1 MWLIRGISL
10 HTSLQSLMEF
20 DELQLSSM
28 YLHDMFNC
36 IITQIQEN
44 PFLTWLSITFR
55 LICSNIW
62 SNLVCIL
69 TNKWLHFRLRYEV
82 ICLKF
87 LQNVVNRHNSSKHN
101 YRKCHAHTYI
111 FCHEKKSIMFAH
123 FGAIY
128 FAIYSSMIII
138 RYRINQIGRFVNIC

>member
-1 MWLIRGISL
+1 MIRGISL

-36 IITQIQEN
+36 IITQIQGP
-44 PFLTWLSITFR
+44 PFVTWLSITFR
-55 LICSNIW
+55 LICSNIC

-87 LQNVVNRHNSSKHN
+87 LQNVVNRHNSLKHN

-111 FCHEKKSIMFAH
+111 FCHEKNQLCLRTWLQFNLPYIVIWSCKSVDLSRFAKD
-123 FGAIY
+123 Y
-128 FAIYSSMIII
+128 
-138 RYRINQIGRFVNIC
+138 VL

>member
-36 IITQIQEN
+36 IITQI
-44 PFLTWLSITFR
+44 SITFR

-87 LQNVVNRHNSSKHN
+87 LQNVVNRHNSLKHN

-111 FCHEKKSIMFAH
+111 FCHEKNQLCLRTFVQ
-123 FGAIY
+123 FTLQY
-128 FAIYSSMIII
+128 IILWSYI
-138 RYRINQIGRFVNIC
+138 